1 MTKYKPV
8 SVQSRERHHTVNR
21 FHFEYREE
29 QNFAC

>member
-29 QNFAC
+29 H